1 MKIRDMFG
9 PGLSPL
15 VSGAFFWSASP
26 MPRVFR
32 YRTAGAA
39 AGKIDRMST
48 CLVYKR
54 AEKAYRRVNAGGKVT
69 KSTTMARL
77 DTIVFALSAVLG
89 TVSPAHA
96 AGIDIDAGK
105 TKAVQAC
112 AACHGV
118 DGNGGADPSWPK
130 LAGQEEA
137 YLAKQLKDFKSGER
151 KNPIMAGIA
160 AGLSE
165 QDMRNVAAYY
175 ANLQIK
181 PGAATSDELASRGEK
196 IYRGGNAK
204 TGVSACM
211 SCHGPSGHGIPP
223 HFPRVSGQ
231 YATYTEKQLL
241 AFKSSGR
248 PSYNDIMTRIAF
260 RMSEAEIKAVSEY
273 MAGLH

>member
-1 MKIRDMFG
+1 M
-9 PGLSPL
+9 
-15 VSGAFFWSASP
+15 
-26 MPRVFR
+26 
-32 YRTAGAA
+32 
-39 AGKIDRMST
+39 
-48 CLVYKR
+48 
-54 AEKAYRRVNAGGKVT
+54 
-69 KSTTMARL
+69 
-77 DTIVFALSAVLG
+77 
-89 TVSPAHA
+89 AHA
-96 AGIDIDAGK
+96 GEIDIDAGK
-105 TKAVQAC
+105 AKATQVC

-130 LAGQEEA
+130 LAGQEQD
-137 YLAKQLKDFKSGER
+137 YLVIQLENFKGGER

-160 AGLSE
+160 AGLSVH
-165 QDMRNVAAYY
+165 DMRNVAAYY
-175 ANLQIK
+175 ADLNIK
-181 PGAATSDELASRGEK
+181 PDTAASAELARRGEK

-211 SCHGPSGHGIPP
+211 SCHSPSGHGIPP

-231 YATYTEKQLL
+231 YAAYTEKQLL